1 VTAPT
6 LVIFVWSVIAAAA
19 FLLGLMH
26 LSRAVIERSLG
37 SDLTFAAISMAF
49 VGVATTELQ
58 QMLADSPEA
67 WGAWVRWNHL
77 PLAVLIIGTVVFVR
91 QYLGAGRAWLAWSVI
106 ILRLVILVINFASDP
121 NINFERIDSVRR
133 LSFLGEDVTV
143 VGDAVTGRWQ
153 PLGTLATLLLVV
165 FVLDAAISTWRRGNA
180 EARRRAVVIGGGLLT
195 FVAVASSYVQ
205 LVIWGLVSLPL
216 LITPSFTIAML
227 AIAYE
232 LSRDSLHASRNALE
246 LERSRVRLELA
257 AEAADLGLCE
267 WDSRAGTLWATQ
279 RANEIFGL
287 AEPDARN
294 FEKWLERLHP
304 EDAPGVREVMQSALE
319 AGRGIDHEF
328 RISVPGVGTRWIL
341 SHGRAEIASDGRTP
355 VRVRGVIRDIS
366 AERGVMQ
373 ETQELRRELAH
384 ASRVSVLGQL
394 ASSLAHE
401 LSQPL
406 GAILRNSEAAELLL
420 AESRPDVEELKSI
433 IADIHRDDLRA
444 GEVIDRLRAL
454 LKRRQMDTQPVRIE
468 ALVSDVALLVRGDAL
483 VRHVA
488 LEWFVERGLPPV
500 TGDRVHLSQ
509 VLINLIINAMDAVMG
524 RAITE
529 RQVAVGARHDR
540 KGSIIVSV
548 EDNGPGIPQND
559 LARIFEPFFTTKDSG
574 MGMGLS
580 VCRTIVSAHGG
591 TLNVENV
598 STGGARFEMRLP
610 ADAGGQA

>member
-6 LVIFVWSVIAAAA
+6 LVILVWSVIAAAA

-26 LSRAVIERSLG
+26 LSRSVIERSLG
-37 SDLTFAAISMAF
+37 SDLTFAVISMAF

-58 QMLADSPEA
+58 TMLADSPEA
-67 WGAWVRWNHL
+67 WGAWVRWTHL
-77 PLAVLIIGTVVFVR
+77 PLAVLLIGTVVFVR
-91 QYLGAGRAWLAWSVI
+91 QYLGAGRAWLAWSLI
-106 ILRLVILVINFASDP
+106 ILRLAILGINFASDP

-133 LSFLGEDVTV
+133 MSFLGEDVTV

-165 FVLDAAISTWRRGNA
+165 FVLDAAITSWRRGNGD
-180 EARRRAVVIGGGLLT
+180 ARRRAAVIAGGLLT
-195 FVAVASSYVQ
+195 FIIVASSYVQ
-205 LVIWGLVSLPL
+205 LVLWGLVSLPL

-227 AIAYE
+227 AMAYE

-279 RANEIFGL
+279 RAKEIFGL
-287 AEPDARN
+287 AEPDASN

-304 EDAPGVREVMQSALE
+304 DDAPRVRDVMQSALE
-319 AGRGIDHEF
+319 TGRGIDQEF
-328 RISVPGVGTRWIL
+328 RISVPRAGTRWIS
-341 SHGRAEIASDGRTP
+341 SHGRAEIAADGHTP
-355 VRVRGVIRDIS
+355 VHVRGVIRDIS
-366 AERGVMQ
+366 AERGAMQ

-384 ASRVSVLGQL
+384 VSRVSVLGQL

-420 AESRPDVEELKSI
+420 GEPRPDVEELKAV

-444 GEVIDRLRAL
+444 GEVIHRLRAL
-454 LKRRQMDTQPVRIE
+454 LKRRQMDVQPVSFE
-468 ALVSDVALLVRGDAL
+468 TLVGDVASLVRGDAL
-483 VRHVA
+483 ARHVA
-488 LEWFVERGLPPV
+488 LEMFVEPGLPPV

-529 RQVAVGARHDR
+529 RQVAVGARYGQ
-540 KGSIIVSV
+540 KGSVIVSV
-548 EDNGPGIPQND
+548 EDNGPGIPPGD

-591 TLNVENV
+591 TLSVENV
-598 STGGARFEMRLP
+598 ATGGARFEMRLP
-610 ADAGGQA
+610 ADAGWQA